1 MQTKQWLDICTVL
14 TSVIKINPIKPITEL
29 VEFYAKDGVLHIG
42 MTDGLMR
49 IVTTIPVDMEI
60 PNTVVN
66 ASKLYNL
73 LKYTTK
79 QEFTLSHEGD
89 HVLFTGNGK
98 YKLGIV
104 LDESGNEIQLRLNM
118 PDMSNEVNTSN
129 PKDYQLLL
137 KRNKLALAT
146 DDSMIM
152 LQRYGYVG
160 DSVITSNSLVM
171 CSTKMEKM
179 CYEQMYSAL
188 VQQLAQLPDTFT
200 WSATKQGLRIHC
212 GSFELFS
219 VISCPN
225 DFPFPAVNSVLA
237 MELMCRISVSQK
249 DFSSALKRLVLFKD
263 TIGTA
268 VLFISV
274 LPNKFMISNTSVQE
288 DVPCTIES
296 LKEEIHI
303 KFNADTVLN
312 IIKKME
318 NETLVCE
325 LNNVFIKLTDS
336 LGSYIIG
343 RLEDEEEK

>member
-14 TSVIKINPIKPITEL
+14 TSVIKVNPIKPITEL

-49 IVTTIPVDMEI
+49 IVTTMPIDMEI

-79 QEFTLSHEGD
+79 QEFTLSHKGD
-89 HVLFTGNGK
+89 HILFTGNGK

-118 PDMSNEVNTSN
+118 PDMSNEVSTSD

-160 DSVITSNSLVM
+160 DSVITSNSQVM
-171 CSTKMEKM
+171 CITKMEKM
-179 CYEQMYSAL
+179 CYDQMYSAL
-188 VQQLAQLPDTFT
+188 VQQLAQLPDVFT
-200 WSATKQGLRIHC
+200 WSATKHGLRIRC
-212 GSFELFS
+212 GDFELFS
-219 VISCPN
+219 VISCPD

-237 MELMCRISVSQK
+237 MKSKCRISVSQK
-249 DFSSALKRLVLFKD
+249 DFSDALKRLTLFKD

-274 LPNKFMISNTSVQE
+274 MPNKFMISNLSVQE

-296 LKEEIHI
+296 LQEEIHM

-318 NETLVCE
+318 NDNLLCE
-325 LNNVFIKLTDS
+325 LNDVFIKLTDS
-336 LGSYIIG
+336 LGSFIIG

>member
-14 TSVIKINPIKPITEL
+14 TSVIKVNPIKPITEL
-29 VEFYAKDGVLHIG
+29 VEFFAKDGVLHIG

-49 IVTTIPVDMEI
+49 IVTTMPVDMEI

-66 ASKLYNL
+66 AGKLHSL

-89 HVLFTGNGK
+89 HILFTGNGK

-104 LDESGNEIQLRLNM
+104 LDESGNEIRLRLDM
-118 PDMSNEVNTSN
+118 PDMSDEVSTSN

-146 DDSMIM
+146 DDSMAM

-160 DSVITSNSLVM
+160 DSVVTSNSLVM

-188 VQQLAQLPDTFT
+188 VQQLAQLPDIFT
-200 WSATKQGLRIHC
+200 WSATKQGLRIRC
-212 GSFELFS
+212 GDFELFS

-225 DFPFPAVNSVLA
+225 DFPFPAINSVLA
-237 MELMCRISVSQK
+237 MKLTCRLSVTQK
-249 DFSSALKRLVLFKD
+249 VFGEALKRLVLFKD

-268 VLFISV
+268 VLFVSV

-325 LNNVFIKLTDS
+325 FNSAFIKLTDS

-343 RLEDEEEK
+343 RLEDE